1 MRCGKIH
8 AMNILFDSILVCLV
22 LIFSYFFYYSWALS
36 HPVNR
41 ILKYWSRERRVYK
54 RGIKEEGWNF
64 VLRHLNT
71 SVLKWSR
78 GSKQEKKAFFE
89 SYSDLLSF
97 KWTTVV
103 LFTSLP
109 PSSPSL
115 LSAFSSLYIFH
126 ATRKDG
132 INTGKRKESC
142 KCFNQIFC
150 LFYREEKN
158 DKH

>member
-1 MRCGKIH
+1 MRKNTCDEHFVWLHISLLGTYFFI
-8 AMNILFDSILVCLV
+8 
-22 LIFSYFFYYSWALS
+22 FFYYSWALS

-115 LSAFSSLYIFH
+115 LSAFSLCTSS
-126 ATRKDG
+126 TRHVKM
-132 INTGKRKESC
+132 E
-142 KCFNQIFC
+142 
-150 LFYREEKN
+150 
-158 DKH
+158 